1 MPYYQ
6 AATNNYFGF
15 MPMEGTPAP
24 RVRPYLVSSTEANDI
39 NPGDVVVMATDKNTA
54 RRLAARA
61 DTQYTLG
68 IAASRVKAGDGSTGA
83 DPRVHTSQVVL
94 VYDDPET
101 LFVSCDTSSGVI
113 GVGAHIGK
121 SFQVAATG
129 VTGST
134 GVNPYTLRSN
144 MAISGVTASSGSD
157 ASFRFRLMNIHP
169 CEISGWSTE
178 AATNAVTTGVR
189 KLILKPD
196 FHLYNAGFGLG
207 HVTT

>member
-15 MPMEGTPAP
+15 MPVEGMPNP
-24 RVRPYLVSSTEANDI
+24 RMRAYLVSSSEAGDI
-39 NPGDVVVMATDKNTA
+39 NPGDVVVYATDNNTA
-54 RRLAARA
+54 RVLASR
-61 DTQYTLG
+61 TEVPLTLG
-68 IAASRVKAGDGSTGA
+68 VAASRVRAGDGSTGA
-83 DPRVHTSQVVL
+83 DPRIASSQVLL

-113 GVGAHIGK
+113 GAGKHLGK

-134 GVNPYTLRSN
+134 GPNATLGRSV
-144 MAISGVTASSGSD
+144 MAVSGVTASSGSD
-157 ASFRFRLMNIHP
+157 ASFRFRLVGIHP
-169 CEISGWSTE
+169 VEVSGWSTAA
-178 AATNAVTTGVR
+178 AATAVTAGVR

-196 FHLYNAGFGLG
+196 FHVYNAGFGAG